1 MDSDATLAE
10 IRNLVDGLAA
20 PAHYSS
26 PDMNLGRAMG
36 AVIAARRLAELIRGL
51 DQSLSEGGS
60 LPTDWQ
66 RHVVREPA

>member
-1 MDSDATLAE
+1 MDPDATLAE

-20 PAHYSS
+20 PGHYSS
-26 PDMNLGRAMG
+26 PDMSLGRALG
-36 AVIAARRLAELIRGL
+36 VGIAAMRLAELIGAL

-66 RHVVREPA
+66 RPRRA